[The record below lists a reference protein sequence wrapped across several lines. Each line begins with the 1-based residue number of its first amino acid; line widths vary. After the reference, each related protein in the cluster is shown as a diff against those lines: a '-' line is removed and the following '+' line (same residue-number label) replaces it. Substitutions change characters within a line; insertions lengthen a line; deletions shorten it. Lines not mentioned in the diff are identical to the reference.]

1 MWRMVKGSISS
12 IVRTRIEKHDEMM
25 SGVVEKEI

>member
-1 MWRMVKGSISS
+1 MWRMVKGSIRR
-12 IVRTRIEKHDEMM
+12 IVRTRIEREEEMI